1 MNYSDFSKAFQDGQQ
16 LKTELGDV
24 TFSVHNAGEL
34 VLTSGHLVACDPL
47 SLSEIEP
54 FAVNLTPGRYPVILS
69 VARLHKSK
77 ERRVAY
83 AMLRL
88 SDRPAVK
95 WNLATLPDEDLSTL
109 EDGEVWGYGVDS
121 GTGSFMDEDTAL
133 VLLDLWEDD
142 QFDEAFAEK
151 LFAEMSA
158 NSASIGEFAN
168 IRVDDETE
176 ANVIAFQCGDGIYP
190 TYFGYDAE
198 GNLVAAMTDFE
209 LFDIDESTW
218 IESN

>member
-24 TFSVHNAGEL
+24 TFSTHQVGEL
-34 VLTSGHLVACDPL
+34 VLTSGNLVACDPL

-54 FAVNLTPGRYPVILS
+54 FAVNVTPGSYPVILS

-83 AMLRL
+83 AMIRL

-95 WNLATLPDEDLSTL
+95 WDLATLPDEDLSTL
-109 EDGEVWGYGVDS
+109 EDGEIWGYGVDS
-121 GTGSFMDEDTAL
+121 GTGCFMDEDTAFL
-133 VLLDLWEDD
+133 LLDLWEEDK
-142 QFDEAFAEK
+142 FEEAFAEK
-151 LFAEMSA
+151 LFAEISK
-158 NSASIGEFAN
+158 NSARTCEFAN

-176 ANVIAFQCGDGIYP
+176 ANVIAFNCGDGIYP

-198 GNLVAAMTDFE
+198 GTLVAAMTDFE